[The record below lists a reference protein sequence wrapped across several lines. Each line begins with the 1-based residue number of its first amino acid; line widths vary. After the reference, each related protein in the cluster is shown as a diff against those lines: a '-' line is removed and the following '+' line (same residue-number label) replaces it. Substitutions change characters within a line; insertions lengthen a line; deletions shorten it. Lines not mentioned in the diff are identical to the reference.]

1 MINFNK
7 YKGIQVKVTK
17 VKDIKFNNE
26 HPANI
31 NEGHVVIGA
40 VNVEES
46 NKIQS
51 LFVIHGHWR
60 DQRYFHTSQVKEIE
74 EHEGYDLLL
83 TLNSIYKVQPHND
96 ATPGIQEKY
105 SLKIETDEQI
115 RRDAHKFPKQIHL
128 KNVRCNNQSQH

>member
-7 YKGIQVKVTK
+7 YKGQRVKVTK
-17 VKDIKFNNE
+17 LKDIKFHNE

-31 NEGHVVIGA
+31 NEGHVVTGV

-51 LFVIHGHWR
+51 LFVLHGHWR
-60 DQRYFHTSQVKEIE
+60 EQRYFHTSHVQEME

-83 TLNSIYKVQPHND
+83 TLNSVYKVEPDFD
-96 ATPGIQEKY
+96 AIPGIQEKY
-105 SLKIETDEQI
+105 SIRIEDIKPEENKPKI
-115 RRDAHKFPKQIHL
+115 
-128 KNVRCNNQSQH
+128 